1 MFPPEVLRDQ
11 DDLNRWLSM
20 QIETIEHTPHVELE
34 TCPRCGGSG
43 TVHWYLG
50 DEFNSQGYSEC
61 EICEG
66 TGMVEK

>member
-1 MFPPEVLRDQ
+1 MTPGRREDTPEASDY
-11 DDLNRWLSM
+11 
-20 QIETIEHTPHVELE
+20 VELE

-43 TVHWYLG
+43 QYHWYLG

-66 TGMVEK
+66 CGMVEK